1 MEVPRCVVRIGLP
14 RGKRDA
20 EIVERVSCVAR
31 GVSDEHP
38 TEPTV
43 PSEPI
48 DYVQVAPTTVVE
60 LDVDTSFE
68 QDRWRHDHASSG
80 FGQAGRRVKIDVDA
94 EVGLPRT
101 PGSARVG

>member
-1 MEVPRCVVRIGLP
+1 MKLGETGVAVVGHEVVEHVVPRCVIRIGLP

-43 PSEPI
+43 RSRMLAAPI
-48 DYVQVAPTTVVE
+48 SLWATGVGAA
-60 LDVDTSFE
+60 L
-68 QDRWRHDHASSG
+68 R
-80 FGQAGRRVKIDVDA
+80 GRRQYREKYA
-94 EVGLPRT
+94 ASWR
-101 PGSARVG
+101 SAPATA